1 VPRSSLPVS
10 LRSPVARDLRSCPG
24 RTSALA
30 QVLATGE
37 PALLVGCCLPHML
50 PEARARIPFA
60 DLCNHGVACV
70 ARGCVAQAKISIGS
84 GSKAAVDSAGVVV
97 AEWDALVRAP
107 ALAAARTHFVAVDP
121 PYRREH
127 VELVNSLA
135 EEGVSVH
142 LYYGHDER
150 QTTLRLLRYLVHPR
164 FAMVCAYR
172 ALEAIR
178 AEGGETCEAA
188 VIPRAAALAWDEA
201 RVILGASQLA
211 RAVETLGQLSF
222 DHLRVGEVKLEARDI
237 PAYAEAEAEYEE
249 CSRLCL
255 SL

>member
-1 VPRSSLPVS
+1 
-10 LRSPVARDLRSCPG
+10 
-24 RTSALA
+24 
-30 QVLATGE
+30 
-37 PALLVGCCLPHML
+37 
-50 PEARARIPFA
+50 
-60 DLCNHGVACV
+60 
-70 ARGCVAQAKISIGS
+70 
-84 GSKAAVDSAGVVV
+84 
-97 AEWDALVRAP
+97 
-107 ALAAARTHFVAVDP
+107 
-121 PYRREH
+121 